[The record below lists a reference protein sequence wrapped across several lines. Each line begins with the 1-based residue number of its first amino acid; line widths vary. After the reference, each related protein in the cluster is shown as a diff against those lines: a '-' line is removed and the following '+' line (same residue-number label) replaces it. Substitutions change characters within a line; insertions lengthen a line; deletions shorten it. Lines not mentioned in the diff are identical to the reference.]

1 MSTPSDRKF
10 RRADATVDEGPPYVG
25 ALLRQ
30 CLEHVRARMEAD
42 LKSAGFTDLQPAHL
56 AVFSFPPPDGVRP
69 SDLARRIR
77 MSRQAT
83 NHIIGQLEA
92 LGYLERRAERK
103 GERRRIYLTP
113 RTWGMVKVVHAT
125 LLEDSGG
132 MGRRYRAGPLRR
144 FHDDAAPLRGARLM
158 AWEQAKTAPH

>member
-1 MSTPSDRKF
+1 MSTLSDREF
-10 RRADATVDEGPPYVG
+10 IRPEAMIDEGPPYVG

-30 CLEHVRARMEAD
+30 CLEHVRGRIEAD
-42 LKSAGFTDLQPAHL
+42 IKAAGFADVQPAHL
-56 AVFSFPPPDGVRP
+56 AVFSFPPPDGMRP

-92 LGYLERRAERK
+92 LGYLERRAARK
-103 GERRRIYLTP
+103 GGRRRIYLTP

-125 LLEDSGG
+125 LLEIQ
-132 MGRRYRAGPLRR
+132 AEWAAEIGPDRFGDFMTTLRR
-144 FHDDAAPLRGARLM
+144 FAARGCEAS
-158 AWEQAKTAPH
+158 

>member
-1 MSTPSDRKF
+1 MSTSPDRKF
-10 RRADATVDEGPPYVG
+10 RRADATANEGPPYAG

-42 LKSAGFTDLQPAHL
+42 LKSAGFTDLLPAHL

-69 SDLARRIR
+69 SDLARRLR

-113 RTWGMVKVVHAT
+113 RSWGMVKVVHAT
-125 LLEDSGG
+125 LLEIQGEWAADI
-132 MGRRYRAGPLRR
+132 GPDRFGDFMTTLRR
-144 FHDDAAPLRGARLM
+144 FAARGCEAS
-158 AWEQAKTAPH
+158 

>member
-1 MSTPSDRKF
+1 MSTPHDREF
-10 RRADATVDEGPPYVG
+10 PRADPMIDEGPPYVG

-30 CLEHVRARMEAD
+30 CLEHVRARMEASI
-42 LKSAGFTDLQPAHL
+42 KAAGFTDLQPAHL
-56 AVFSFPPPDGVRP
+56 AVFSFPAPDGMRP

-103 GERRRIYLTP
+103 GERRRIYLTA

-125 LLEDSGG
+125 LLQIQAEWAADI
-132 MGRRYRAGPLRR
+132 GPDRFGDFMATLRR
-144 FHDDAAPLRGARLM
+144 FAARGCEAG
-158 AWEQAKTAPH
+158 

>member
-1 MSTPSDRKF
+1 MFLQKYQHRQSVNFGAPTPW
-10 RRADATVDEGPPYVG
+10 ATKAPYVG

-30 CLEHVRARMEAD
+30 CLEHVRVRMEAD
-42 LKSAGFTDLQPAHL
+42 IKAAGFTDLQAAHL
-56 AVFSFPPPDGVRP
+56 AVFSFPPPEGMRP
-69 SDLARRIR
+69 SDLARRLR

-92 LGYLERRAERK
+92 LGYLERRAERR

-125 LLEDSGG
+125 LLEIQTEWAPEIRPARFGDF
-132 MGRRYRAGPLRR
+132 MATLRR
-144 FHDDAAPLRGARLM
+144 FAARGC
-158 AWEQAKTAPH
+158 ESS

>member
-1 MSTPSDRKF
+1 MSTSPDRKF
-10 RRADATVDEGPPYVG
+10 RRADATANEGPPYVG

-42 LKSAGFTDLQPAHL
+42 LKSAGFTDLLPAHL

-69 SDLARRIR
+69 SYLARRLR

-83 NHIIGQLEA
+83 NHVIGQLEA

-113 RTWGMVKVVHAT
+113 RSWGMVKVVHAT
-125 LLEDSGG
+125 LLEIQGEWAADI
-132 MGRRYRAGPLRR
+132 GPDRFGDFMTTLRR
-144 FHDDAAPLRGARLM
+144 FAARGCEAS
-158 AWEQAKTAPH
+158 

>member
-1 MSTPSDRKF
+1 MSTPSDREF
-10 RRADATVDEGPPYVG
+10 IRPEGMIDEGPPYVG

-30 CLEHVRARMEAD
+30 CLEHVRARIEAD
-42 LKSAGFTDLQPAHL
+42 IKAAGFADVQPAHL
-56 AVFSFPPPDGVRP
+56 AVFSFPPPDGMRP

-103 GERRRIYLTP
+103 GGRRRIYLTP

-125 LLEDSGG
+125 LLEIQ
-132 MGRRYRAGPLRR
+132 AGWAAEIGPDRFGDFMTTLRR
-144 FHDDAAPLRGARLM
+144 FAARGCEAS
-158 AWEQAKTAPH
+158 

>member
-1 MSTPSDRKF
+1 MSTPSDRKS
-10 RRADATVDEGPPYVG
+10 RRADATADEGPPYVG

-30 CLEHVRARMEAD
+30 CLDHVRARIEAD
-42 LKSAGFTDLQPAHL
+42 LRSAGVTDLQPVHL

-69 SDLARRIR
+69 SDLARRMR

-92 LGYLERRAERK
+92 MGYLERRAARQ

-113 RTWGMVKVVHAT
+113 RTWGMVKIVHAT
-125 LLEDSGG
+125 LLEIQGEWAADI
-132 MGRRYRAGPLRR
+132 GPERFGDFMTTLRR
-144 FHDDAAPLRGARLM
+144 IAARGCEAS
-158 AWEQAKTAPH
+158 

>member
-1 MSTPSDRKF
+1 MSTSPDRKF
-10 RRADATVDEGPPYVG
+10 RRADATANEGPPYVG

-42 LKSAGFTDLQPAHL
+42 LKSAGFTDLLPAHL

-69 SDLARRIR
+69 SDLARRLR

-113 RTWGMVKVVHAT
+113 RSWGMVKVVHAT
-125 LLEDSGG
+125 LLEIQGEWAADI
-132 MGRRYRAGPLRR
+132 GPDRFGDFMTTLRR
-144 FHDDAAPLRGARLM
+144 FAARGCEAS
-158 AWEQAKTAPH
+158 